1 MYLPELIITRVCL
14 TTLFKIK
21 TIFQR
26 EVYILDVLACNH
38 SIFDVLVT
46 VYFSIDLVLVTVY
59 FSIGLLQ
66 IPDGILK
73 QSRGATPRVGV
84 SKCHRV
90 SVANQLKNITV
101 THLYHSHAYLIFTLT
116 TFEMDFT
123 CLYRNRYFVL
133 KYEP

>member
-1 MYLPELIITRVCL
+1 MIFKYMLLGLKVKVKLLGLLISV
-14 TTLFKIK
+14 
-21 TIFQR
+21 TIIRAIANDPF
-26 EVYILDVLACNH
+26 LDSYQSWNMV
-38 SIFDVLVT
+38 F
-46 VYFSIDLVLVTVY
+46 VLVTVY

>member
-1 MYLPELIITRVCL
+1 MEVLQGIFEGNGYTLIIHPEEDYKSFYSC
-14 TTLFKIK
+14 
-21 TIFQR
+21 
-26 EVYILDVLACNH
+26 VY
-38 SIFDVLVT
+38 
-46 VYFSIDLVLVTVY
+46 VLVTVY

-90 SVANQLKNITV
+90 SVANQLKNMTV